1 MLAAKPLSHGVH
13 AWLVNTGWTGGKYG
27 VGSRIKLYYSRAIIS
42 TIAEGSLNDSKTSEN
57 HYFGFETVLDC
68 AGVPSDVLDPSI
80 SWPDHSEY
88 EKTAAYLA
96 GLFIE
101 NFKQFEAGVAPEIL
115 KAGPVQGH

>member
-1 MLAAKPLSHGVH
+1 
-13 AWLVNTGWTGGKYG
+13 
-27 VGSRIKLYYSRAIIS
+27 
-42 TIAEGSLNDSKTSEN
+42 
-57 HYFGFETVLDC
+57 
-68 AGVPSDVLDPSI
+68 VLDPSI